1 MKIYDISQ
9 ELIGSSV
16 YAGDPSPSIA
26 LVSSIERG
34 DLYNLTTLSLCTHN
48 GTHIDAPRHFIAD
61 GTDVAGISLDRTVGY
76 AAVVSA
82 DGDISATCAE
92 AIIAR
97 AFLMHAGAEK
107 RILIKGNATVTLAAA
122 EVFINAGV
130 YLIGTESQSV
140 GPIDSPMAVHLAL
153 LKKEVVLLE
162 GIRLGTVPDGAY
174 LLAAQPINIAGA
186 DGSPCRAILIEM

>member
-34 DLYNLTTLSLCTHN
+34 DLYNLTTLSLCAHN

-61 GTDVAGISLDRTVGY
+61 GTDVAGIPLDRTVGY

-92 AIIAR
+92 SIIAR
-97 AFLMHAGAEK
+97 AFLMHAEAER

-186 DGSPCRAILIEM
+186 DGSPCRAILIEI

>member
-34 DLYNLTTLSLCTHN
+34 DLYNLTTLSLCAHN

-61 GTDVAGISLDRTVGY
+61 GTDVAGIPLDRTVGY

-97 AFLMHAGAEK
+97 AFLMHAEAEK

-140 GPIDSPMAVHLAL
+140 GPMDSPMAVHLAL